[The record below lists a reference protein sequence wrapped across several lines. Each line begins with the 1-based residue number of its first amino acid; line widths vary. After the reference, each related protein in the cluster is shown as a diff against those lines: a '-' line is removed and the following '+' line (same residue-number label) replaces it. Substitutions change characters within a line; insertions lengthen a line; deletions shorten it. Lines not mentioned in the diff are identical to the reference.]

1 MSQKKNKSSYSWPVR
16 ILTIILTAVIASGA
30 LIYLIT
36 LLINLFGG
44 DSGSTLLY

>member
-1 MSQKKNKSSYSWPVR
+1 MSHKKRNSSYSLSVR
-16 ILTIILTAVIASGA
+16 ITTIALTAVVASGA

-44 DSGSTLLY
+44 K